1 MRCFD
6 KVIAKVKDIRDL
18 FLPTSESP
26 LVFELMVAGDNII
39 NEAWESKETGNIL
52 YNQHDAYGYA
62 VYFDGKEIAG
72 ARGYLDTELSKEGAE
87 YSETVTIKGRDA
99 VNDFLDGYEAPTGD
113 IFTLVTVNAMWYS
126 EEQELGLT
134 KSRAE
139 YAILSQTFYRLDELK
154 NTIEKKYGA
163 KLQQS

>member
-99 VNDFLDGYEAPTGD
+99 WQFLY
-113 IFTLVTVNAMWYS
+113 
-126 EEQELGLT
+126 
-134 KSRAE
+134 
-139 YAILSQTFYRLDELK
+139 
-154 NTIEKKYGA
+154 
-163 KLQQS
+163 